1 MHNPCNQHHK
11 GNPKLSK
18 DPKGFNWVHSFHNA
32 FLQYD
37 WAIHRNVFLFPIAF
51 RRTVY
56 SLWSPSLLFSMVVP
70 SRDCLLTVSVFSDSK
85 VVPRIS
91 ERALYPQYCTIDHFY
106 WVAKYTHDKGLLNAD
121 KYITKPFILRSNV
134 ESQGYLSSLLP
145 LLFNSTY
152 SLIVDDKDL
161 VRPLPSSE
169 WIDSA
174 IAVIEQNLTLVPACG
189 LYPNSQVARG
199 CMLLKTSDLRSIW
212 TRTTFRRRSTPM
224 MELFSHILRCKFQY
238 TLTSGLLPAPRLRA
252 SSYVPS
258 DFVSSQCE
266 RVYDVVDF
274 TCDAHYHQTG
284 TIGVVLPQ
292 YKRLWLERQL
302 NSVTSGT
309 LKASQIIVVQDAQ
322 HQDYQ
327 PLLRAW
333 PAVKHVWTTN
343 WDSPF
348 FLRFLVP
355 LLMTAQ
361 YIHNIDDDIIFGKTT
376 MQTLNNIVDQNKGVV
391 GVNGRVVLESDYVRG
406 NFKQSNPNR
415 MGVGVP
421 DGDFL
426 CNTYAGGLES
436 VKVFWRYRPY
446 TENNGEDIHY
456 SLSNTMECGSPVKVM
471 SSNVATDKFENHGR
485 DKVATYIKGDHFVIR
500 GKIIRAWKLRGLPF
514 MRLSHLESYPPD
526 QSQFSSSYRE
536 EATYWL
542 VSFTTLIVAFSQFH
556 HFLCCCLTT
565 NTPEY
570 RWNRSQ
576 LLNHLQHILAPR
588 IHQKG
593 HEVHATLLPHRHQL
607 LEARP
612 LPPPPAVEQPH
623 LVQAQ
628 PRQHSLLVTPRTS
641 AHQFQPQ
648 RVHSQRVQRRL
659 LDARHVPPQQLH
671 VALRVQRLHVRAHR
685 RRHGL
690 LAVVPLHPAP
700 LRHLRRAGPRQGVP
714 VVDRHQSQGQ
724 RHHLRGGA
732 LRAVR
737 RVGGAGVARVVV
749 TRVGEEGVAVHG
761 TGAGVREGVVIVRC
775 TDGVIVGG
783 GVNGVTTT
791 VRAAIGVTT
800 TVRATTEGTTHRGRG
815 TRHQE
820 VVGVAIHVQQADVQH
835 GDALYVLAV
844 RGEERMNIDG
854 EHHGAVVLAA
864 ALVGNKQ
871 LQGANHAR
879 RGAGEGHIREGGEN
893 RLRNAGEVVSIEII
907 GSHFAKTATA
917 GSHASVHGGSEL
929 GRSELL
935 RVCIAVGLLGKGF
948 EHRFYA
954 FVPIV
959 AEVNAPSGIRCECWI
974 QPVFDSA
981 LDGVN
986 GKEEVHER
994 KRNNTGNF
1002 NRI

>member
-1 MHNPCNQHHK
+1 
-11 GNPKLSK
+11 
-18 DPKGFNWVHSFHNA
+18 
-32 FLQYD
+32 
-37 WAIHRNVFLFPIAF
+37 
-51 RRTVY
+51 
-56 SLWSPSLLFSMVVP
+56 MVVP
-70 SRDCLLTVSVFSDSK
+70 SRDCLLTVSVFSGRK

-91 ERALYPQYCTIDHFY
+91 EHAVYPQYCTVDHFY
-106 WVAKYTHDKGLLNAD
+106 WVAKYTYDKRILNAD
-121 KYITKPFILRSNV
+121 KFITEPFILRSSV
-134 ESQGYLSSLLP
+134 ESQGYLASLLP
-145 LLFNSTY
+145 LLYNSTY
-152 SLIVDDKDL
+152 SLIVDSGDL
-161 VRPLPSSE
+161 LRPLPSSE

-174 IAVIEQNLTLVPACG
+174 IAVIEQNPTLVPACG
-189 LYPNSQVARG
+189 LYSNSQVARG

-238 TLTSGLLPAPRLRA
+238 TITSGLMPSPRLRA

-266 RVYDVVDF
+266 RVYDVIDF
-274 TCDAHYHQTG
+274 ACDAHYRQTG
-284 TIGVVLPQ
+284 TIGVVFPQ

-302 NSVTSGT
+302 DSVTNGT

-327 PLLRAW
+327 PLLRSW

-355 LLMTAQ
+355 LLMTTQ
-361 YIHNIDDDIIFGKTT
+361 YIHNIDDDIIFGNTT
-376 MQTLNNIVDQNKGVV
+376 MQTLNDIVDQNRGVV
-391 GVNGRVVLESDYVRG
+391 GVKGRVVRDTDFLSG
-406 NFKQSNPNR
+406 NFTQRNPYQR
-415 MGVGVP
+415 EVGEP

-456 SLSNTMECGSPVKVM
+456 SLSNTLECARPVKVM
-471 SSNVATDKFENHGR
+471 KSNVTTDGFENHGR
-485 DKVATYIKGDHFVIR
+485 DEVATYIKGDHYVIR

-514 MRLSHLESYPPD
+514 IRSRLFESYPPD
-526 QSQFSSSYRE
+526 QSKFSLSYRE

-542 VSFTTLIVAFSQFH
+542 VSFTTPFVVAFSQFH
-556 HFLCCCLTT
+556 YSLCCCLLSFTTSFAVAFSQVHHSLYCCLTT

-588 IHQKG
+588 IHQIGGKT
-593 HEVHATLLPHRHQL
+593 HATLLRHRDQL

-612 LPPPPAVEQPH
+612 ISPPPAVEQPH

-628 PRQHSLLVTPRTS
+628 PRQHTLLVTPRTS

-659 LDARHVPPQQLH
+659 LDARHIPPQQLH

-700 LRHLRRAGPRQGVP
+700 LRHLRRAGPRQGVA
-714 VVDRHQSQGQ
+714 VVDRHQTQG
-724 RHHLRGGA
+724 RRYHLRGGA

-737 RVGGAGVARVVV
+737 RVGGADIARVVV
-749 TRVGEEGVAVHG
+749 TRVREGVVAIHG
-761 TGAGVREGVVIVRC
+761 PGAGVREGVVIVRC
-775 TDGVIVGG
+775 MDGVIVGG

-791 VRAAIGVTT
+791 VRAAIGVITTVRATLKGTTTVRIAIGVTTTVRIAIGVTT
-800 TVRATTEGTTHRGRG
+800 TVRATLKGTTTVRATLKGTTPRKRH
-815 TRHQE
+815 TRH
-820 VVGVAIHVQQADVQH
+820 
-835 GDALYVLAV
+835 
-844 RGEERMNIDG
+844 
-854 EHHGAVVLAA
+854 
-864 ALVGNKQ
+864 
-871 LQGANHAR
+871 
-879 RGAGEGHIREGGEN
+879 
-893 RLRNAGEVVSIEII
+893 
-907 GSHFAKTATA
+907 
-917 GSHASVHGGSEL
+917 
-929 GRSELL
+929 
-935 RVCIAVGLLGKGF
+935 
-948 EHRFYA
+948 
-954 FVPIV
+954 
-959 AEVNAPSGIRCECWI
+959 
-974 QPVFDSA
+974 
-981 LDGVN
+981 
-986 GKEEVHER
+986 
-994 KRNNTGNF
+994 
-1002 NRI
+1002 